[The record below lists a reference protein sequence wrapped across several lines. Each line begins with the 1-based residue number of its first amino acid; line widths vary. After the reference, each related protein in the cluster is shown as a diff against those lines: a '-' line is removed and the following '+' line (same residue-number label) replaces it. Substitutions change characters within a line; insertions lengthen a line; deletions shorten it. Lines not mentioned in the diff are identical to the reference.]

1 MHDLAAPLILAL
13 IALQAM
19 IMLDPIVRPA
29 LPVAGIATLMSL
41 VAITILPSPIPVS
54 APIAISGWV
63 IAVFATVMALS
74 PIRRRSARQERL
86 HAHLADCAKE
96 FPHEG
101 GKSR

>member
-13 IALQAM
+13 IALQTLV
-19 IMLDPIVRPA
+19 MLGPVVRPT
-29 LPVAGIATLMSL
+29 LLVAVPAILMSL
-41 VAITILPSPIPVS
+41 VAIAILPSPIPVS

-63 IAVFATVMALS
+63 TAVFAMVMALCS
-74 PIRRRSARQERL
+74 IRRRSALQERL
-86 HAHLADCAKE
+86 HAHLSDCAKE